1 MTNSV
6 SKPLPDKVPIDMTKY
21 PHLQA
26 MGKDAGPIVS
36 GVFATLESMI
46 ASGYHKDSVKYFG
59 ISIQE
64 LTSELLG
71 AMFDHRGILDS
82 MPNQS
87 NADIIS
93 EAYEHTIN
101 PLHAAF
107 DNTNLKNREFKEI
120 SFEEKF
126 GMKKKDFTVK
136 NYIQSLLFYGY
147 YGSLPDIMK
156 YLFTND
162 HSLYDD
168 EKHENIDKLIQ
179 IRPVLEYQKAIGIIP
194 GKLIPGCGFFDA
206 GDLEVHAKCRACKH
220 PDSLFSLG
228 EDDIVVCLECKAGY
242 NHV

>member
-1 MTNSV
+1 MTNSH
-6 SKPLPDKVPIDMTKY
+6 SKPLPDRVPIDMTKY
-21 PHLQA
+21 PSLQA

-36 GVFATLESMI
+36 GVFATLEDMI
-46 ASGYHKDSVKYFG
+46 SSGHHETSEKFFG
-59 ISIQE
+59 ISIQD

-87 NADIIS
+87 NAEMIS

-101 PLHAAF
+101 PLYAAF
-107 DNTNLKNREFKEI
+107 DNTDLRDRDFKEI

-126 GMKKKDFTVK
+126 GMKKKEFTVK

-147 YGSLPDIMK
+147 YGSLPDIMR

-162 HSLYDD
+162 HALYDN
-168 EKHENIDKLIQ
+168 EKHQNIDKLIE
-179 IRPVLEYQKAIGIIP
+179 IRPALEYQKAIGILP
-194 GKLIPGCGFFDA
+194 GKLIPGTGFFAA
-206 GDLEVHAKCRACKH
+206 GELGAYAKCRACKH

-228 EDDIVVCLECKAGY
+228 EDDITVCLECKAGY
-242 NHV
+242 NA